1 MGYRWTK
8 DRIEPGT
15 IVQSRQADAAYANFS
30 SVVNGGFDRENLPI
44 DCIGTNSI
52 NGQSLGKA
60 TLLENVVNPESLN
73 IQDSKYGAPYSLTN
87 TRGNRITG
95 LSYGSEPILEG
106 GAFFEVASTTVSCEE
121 GMLHLQWRCNVQMP
135 MYWLYYKNFTSTTV
149 NRKRYQWQILVNG
162 IVVYI
167 SAAVCQ
173 PFFTTS
179 LVTQI
184 PISKGENFVSIKL
197 KVPSRTNEDDS
208 QVVLNYF
215 GGALYAH
222 NYYR

>member
-30 SVVNGGFDRENLPI
+30 SVINGGFDRENLPV
-44 DCIGTNSI
+44 DCIGHDSI
-52 NGQSLGKA
+52 NGQSLGRA
-60 TLLENVVNPESLN
+60 TLLENVVNPETLN
-73 IQDSKYGAPYSLTN
+73 IQDSKYGAPFSNTN

-162 IVVYI
+162 IIVYV
-167 SAAVCQ
+167 SAAICQ
-173 PFFTTS
+173 PFYTTNI
-179 LVTQI
+179 VTQI
-184 PISKGENFVSIKL
+184 PISKGDNLVSVKL

-215 GGALYAH
+215 GGSLYAH